1 LKTAIKNK
9 IYTLPK
15 GTYSERATKKFL
27 NFLDGDFEINYCN
40 SIYDVF
46 ESVDNGGF
54 GVVPIENSIEGSV
67 SLTQDLLL
75 QFKGVNILGELAMDI
90 HHNLIGY
97 DKNKIETI
105 ISHPQALAQCRNYI
119 KKHGWKVKAVES
131 TSEAVKLVATSSNE
145 KLGAIGSK
153 DSAEQFGLKILE
165 ENIEDY
171 KNNKT
176 RFILIGKS
184 TPHFKSCSNKYKV
197 SIVFELK
204 EDKPGALY
212 HILKEFAERKINLTR
227 IESRPSKKR
236 LGTYIFYIDFED
248 PGKNLKETLCSLKEQ
263 TTFIYVLG
271 RYPVLL

>member
-1 LKTAIKNK
+1 MNK
-9 IYTLPK
+9 AVIYTLPK
-15 GTYSERATKKFL
+15 GTYSEKATKKFL
-27 NFLDGDFEINYCN
+27 DYIDGDYKIDYCN

-46 ESVDNGGF
+46 ERVDNNGL

-75 QFKGVNILGELAMDI
+75 QFKDIKILGELALDI

-97 DKNKIETI
+97 DKNKIKTV

-119 KKHGWKVKAVES
+119 KKHGWDVKAVES
-131 TSEAVKLVATSSNE
+131 TAKAVKIVAESKDET
-145 KLGAIGSK
+145 LGAIGSK
-153 DSAEQFGLKILE
+153 ESAEHYNLKILD

-176 RFILIGKS
+176 RFILIGKKVK
-184 TPHFKSCSNKYKV
+184 FKYHPKNYKV

-212 HILKEFAERKINLTR
+212 HILKEFAERNINLTR

-236 LGTYIFYIDFED
+236 LGTYIFYIDFENN
-248 PGKNLKETLCSLKEQ
+248 KEKLEEILKSLERH
-263 TTFIYVLG
+263 TTFINLLG
-271 RYPVLL
+271 KYPVFD